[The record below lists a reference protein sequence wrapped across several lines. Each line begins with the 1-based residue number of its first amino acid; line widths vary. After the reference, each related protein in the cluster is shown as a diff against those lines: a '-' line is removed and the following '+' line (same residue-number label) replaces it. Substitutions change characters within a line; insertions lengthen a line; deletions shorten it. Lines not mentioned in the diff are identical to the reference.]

1 VVVAVKY
8 GPWQSCA
15 TSIQVTF
22 PVVGGGSGHHGVIGA
37 MRIQL
42 VVAVA
47 KAAPIQNNIEK
58 GKEEKVH
65 CKKLVAALDI
75 KKINNRKVFFVAIL
89 APTMSDKP
97 TSNKMKFFYSY
108 S

>member
-1 VVVAVKY
+1 
-8 GPWQSCA
+8 
-15 TSIQVTF
+15 
-22 PVVGGGSGHHGVIGA
+22 
-37 MRIQL
+37 

-75 KKINNRKVFFVAIL
+75 KKINNRKVFFVAIFP
-89 APTMSDKP
+89 PTMSDKP
-97 TSNKMKFFYSY
+97 TSNKMKIFIFLLVLYYSSASY
-108 S
+108 DTTRS